1 MFINCLVGVLTI
13 TFSLFFFYQAFN
25 PDNEYHF
32 KNRMKASQRN
42 WAEVFGDDS
51 MFAVS
56 PSSSYQKVTCT
67 LYVVVVLLLPQ
78 LLS

>member
-1 MFINCLVGVLTI
+1 MTVSSVSVFV
-13 TFSLFFFYQAFN
+13 SQAFN

-42 WAEVFGDDS
+42 WAEVFGEDS

-56 PSSSYQKVTCT
+56 PSSSYQKVILILQKVC
-67 LYVVVVLLLPQ
+67 LLFYPRDKSVLVKEE
-78 LLS
+78 